1 MVIATNSHKSKNLI
15 PTFKAENEI
24 FKFWAGSRLLLSLQ
38 KCLAHFLQETLL
50 IPSPIYITWC
60 GSGISHFLTLP
71 KPYLSKKF
79 TNVCN
84 NFKTLFS
91 ICFSPFSPPRD
102 QSVVTMGE
110 FLNLPKLL
118 WCTPFIPHAY
128 VLNSIEDTSKI
139 VYRDSWII
147 IFMSSLE

>member
-1 MVIATNSHKSKNLI
+1 MFIATNSSQIKKNWFRLSTLKMKILNFELGLDRCFLYKSV
-15 PTFKAENEI
+15 
-24 FKFWAGSRLLLSLQ
+24 LLLFYRKHWWYHPLFILPDVGYLTS
-38 KCLAHFLQETLL
+38 
-50 IPSPIYITWC
+50 
-60 GSGISHFLTLP
+60 LTLP

-102 QSVVTMGE
+102 QSVVSMGE

-147 IFMSSLE
+147 IFMSALE